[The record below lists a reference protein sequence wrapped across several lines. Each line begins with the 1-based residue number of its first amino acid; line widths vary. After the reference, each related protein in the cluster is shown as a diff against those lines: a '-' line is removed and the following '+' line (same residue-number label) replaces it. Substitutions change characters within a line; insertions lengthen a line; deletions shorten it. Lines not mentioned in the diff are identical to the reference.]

1 MLVTKPYKRENAA
14 EYARKFAFSQNVY
27 FGNFAEIGG
36 NCTNFVSQAIFAGA
50 CQMNYTPTFGW
61 YYIALNER
69 SPSWTSVEYF
79 YNFLIGNR
87 FSPVG
92 NGDGPFA
99 EETELAALKQGDFV
113 QLGNER
119 SFYHT
124 LVCVGFW
131 ENGVPLM
138 AAHSND
144 AYAKPL
150 TAWVFQ
156 RLRCIHLLGVRK
168 A

>member
-1 MLVTKPYKRENAA
+1 MSILLYDRSAA
-14 EYARKFAFSQNVY
+14 VEYAREWAFARNPDFYDFSR
-27 FGNFAEIGG
+27 IGG
-36 NCTNFVSQAIFAGA
+36 DCTSFASQCLYAGSGVMNF
-50 CQMNYTPTFGW
+50 TPDVGW
-61 YYIALNER
+61 YYLSADDR
-69 SPSWTSVEYF
+69 AAAWSGVEYF

>member
-1 MLVTKPYKRENAA
+1 MSILSYDRGAA
-14 EYARKFAFSQNVY
+14 VEYAREWAFARNPDFYDFSR
-27 FGNFAEIGG
+27 IGG
-36 NCTNFVSQAIFAGA
+36 DCTSFASQCLYAGSGVMNF
-50 CQMNYTPTFGW
+50 TPDVGW
-61 YYIALNER
+61 YYLSLGER
-69 SPSWTSVEYF
+69 SAAWSGVEYF

-87 FSPVG
+87 LSPVG
-92 NGDGPFA
+92 NGNGPFA
-99 EETELAALKQGDFV
+99 EEAELSALKQGDFV

-119 SFYHT
+119 GFYHT

>member
-1 MLVTKPYKRENAA
+1 MSILSYDRGAA
-14 EYARKFAFSQNVY
+14 VEYAREWAFARNPDFYDFSR
-27 FGNFAEIGG
+27 IGG
-36 NCTNFVSQAIFAGA
+36 DCTSFASQCLYAGSGVMNF
-50 CQMNYTPTFGW
+50 TPDVGW
-61 YYIALNER
+61 YYLSLGER
-69 SPSWTSVEYF
+69 SAAWSGVDYF

-87 FSPVG
+87 LSPGG
-92 NGDGPFA
+92 NGNGPFA
-99 EETELAALKQGDFV
+99 EETELSGLKQGDFV

-119 SFYHT
+119 GFYHT

-150 TAWVFQ
+150 TSWIFQ

-168 A
+168 V

>member
-1 MLVTKPYKRENAA
+1 MSILSYDRGAA
-14 EYARKFAFSQNVY
+14 VEYAREWAFARNPDFYDFSR
-27 FGNFAEIGG
+27 IGG
-36 NCTNFVSQAIFAGA
+36 DCTSFASQCLYAGSGVMNF
-50 CQMNYTPTFGW
+50 TPDVGW
-61 YYIALNER
+61 YYLSLGER
-69 SPSWTSVEYF
+69 SAAWSGVEYF

-87 FSPVG
+87 LFPVG
-92 NGDGPFA
+92 NGNGPFA
-99 EETELAALKQGDFV
+99 EETELSALKQGDFV

-119 SFYHT
+119 GFYHT
-124 LVCVGFW
+124 LVCVGFG

-150 TAWVFQ
+150 TSWIFQ

-168 A
+168 V

>member
-1 MLVTKPYKRENAA
+1 MSILLYDRSAA
-14 EYARKFAFSQNVY
+14 VEYAREWAFARNPDFYDFSR
-27 FGNFAEIGG
+27 IGG
-36 NCTNFVSQAIFAGA
+36 DCTSFASQCLYAGSGVMNF
-50 CQMNYTPTFGW
+50 TPDVGW
-61 YYIALNER
+61 YYLSADDR
-69 SPSWTSVEYF
+69 AAAWSGVEYF

-113 QLGNER
+113 QLGHER

-131 ENGVPLM
+131 GNGVPLM